1 MLFAD
6 DVMLIDENRI
16 EIDHK
21 LELWR
26 RTLESKEFRLSMI
39 KSKYIR
45 CQFSGYSSDGRDV
58 SLDRQIITVKDT
70 F

>member
-16 EIDHK
+16 EVDHK

-26 RTLESKEFRLSMI
+26 RTLESKDFRLSRI
-39 KSKYIR
+39 KSEYIR
-45 CQFSGYSSDGRDV
+45 CQFSGYNSDGRDV
-58 SLDRQIITVKDT
+58 SLDRQIITVKDI